1 LREGVERETKERV
14 SGENEEK
21 EIGGGGGGEME
32 REREIGGAREKK
44 HQNTKNKIVRFSS
57 PTRTERVRETHFA
70 MQPF

>member
-1 LREGVERETKERV
+1 MRERDKRESFGRERRERDR
-14 SGENEEK
+14 
-21 EIGGGGGGEME
+21 GGGGGGEME